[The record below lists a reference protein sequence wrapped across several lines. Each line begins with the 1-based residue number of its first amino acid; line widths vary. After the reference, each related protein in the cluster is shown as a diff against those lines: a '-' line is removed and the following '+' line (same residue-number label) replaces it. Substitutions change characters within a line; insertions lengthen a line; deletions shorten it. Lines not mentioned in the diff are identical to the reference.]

1 MSRGKDMEKKIQEV
15 LTRSIDTIYPNR
27 ESLEKILNSGKK
39 LRIYMGIDPT
49 ATYVH
54 LGHATNYIILKRF
67 HELGHKI
74 IVLVGDFTAMIGDP
88 SDKSSA
94 RKRLSREQV
103 KENLKTFKGQISKI
117 IDFENK
123 DNPVELRFNSEWL
136 SKMSFEDVVNLAAH
150 FTVQQMI
157 ERDIFQKRIKE
168 KKPLYVNEFFYPL
181 MQGYDSV
188 VLEADVEVGG
198 TDQTFN
204 MLAGRQLAKELQGR
218 EKFVVATTLLENP
231 LTGEKLMSKSLGT
244 GIALNEAPNEMFGK
258 VMALPDEAV
267 IQCFI
272 DCTYVDLNKIK
283 QYEGEITEGANP
295 RDIKMLL
302 ANEIVKMYHS
312 EKDAAMA
319 QDHFI
324 NVFQKK
330 ELPKEIEEIEISG
343 NLPIPNLLVQ
353 AGLAPSGSEARR
365 LITSGA
371 VEVDGVKITE
381 ISTTISTHPGMVIKV
396 GKRRFAKIK

>member
-1 MSRGKDMEKKIQEV
+1 MSRGKDKEKKIQEV

-39 LRIYMGIDPT
+39 LRIYIGIDPT

-103 KENLKTFKGQISKI
+103 KENLKTFKDQISKI

-181 MQGYDSV
+181 MHC
-188 VLEADVEVGG
+188 
-198 TDQTFN
+198 
-204 MLAGRQLAKELQGR
+204 
-218 EKFVVATTLLENP
+218 LLYTSP
-231 LTGEKLMSKSLGT
+231 S
-244 GIALNEAPNEMFGK
+244 
-258 VMALPDEAV
+258 
-267 IQCFI
+267 
-272 DCTYVDLNKIK
+272 
-283 QYEGEITEGANP
+283 P
-295 RDIKMLL
+295 RD
-302 ANEIVKMYHS
+302 S
-312 EKDAAMA
+312 
-319 QDHFI
+319 
-324 NVFQKK
+324 
-330 ELPKEIEEIEISG
+330 
-343 NLPIPNLLVQ
+343 
-353 AGLAPSGSEARR
+353 
-365 LITSGA
+365 
-371 VEVDGVKITE
+371 
-381 ISTTISTHPGMVIKV
+381 
-396 GKRRFAKIK
+396 

>member
-1 MSRGKDMEKKIQEV
+1 MEEKIQQV
-15 LTRSIDTIYPNR
+15 LTRSIDRIYPSR
-27 ESLEKILNSGKK
+27 QKLEKMLKSGKK

-103 KENLKTFKGQISKI
+103 KKNLQSFKEQIGKI
-117 IDFENK
+117 IDFDNK
-123 DNPVELRFNSEWL
+123 ENPVELRFNSEWL
-136 SKMSFEDVVNLAAH
+136 SEMNFEDVINLAAH

-157 ERDIFQKRIKE
+157 ERDIFQKRLKE
-168 KKPLYVNEFFYPL
+168 KKPLYVNEFFYPF

-198 TDQTFN
+198 TDQIFN
-204 MLAGRQLAKELQGR
+204 MLAGRELVRQLQNR
-218 EKFVVATTLLENP
+218 EKIVVSTTLLENP
-231 LTGEKLMSKSLGT
+231 ATGEKLMSKSLGT
-244 GIALNEAPNEMFGK
+244 GIALNQDPKEMFGK

-272 DCTYVDLNKIK
+272 DCTFVSMEKIK
-283 QYEGEITEGANP
+283 QYEGEISEGINP

-302 ANEIVKMYHS
+302 AEEIVKIYHS
-312 EKDAAMA
+312 EKDAKIAREN
-319 QDHFI
+319 FI

-330 ELPKEIEEIEISG
+330 ELPSEIKEIDVVG
-343 NLPIPNLLVQ
+343 NMLVTNLLVQ
-353 AGLAPSGSEARR
+353 SELVQSGSEARR
-365 LITSGA
+365 LINSGA
-371 VEVDGVKITE
+371 VEIDGIKVTE
-381 ISTTISTHPGMVIKV
+381 FSATIGTHSGMIIKV
-396 GKRRFAKIK
+396 GKRRYAKIK